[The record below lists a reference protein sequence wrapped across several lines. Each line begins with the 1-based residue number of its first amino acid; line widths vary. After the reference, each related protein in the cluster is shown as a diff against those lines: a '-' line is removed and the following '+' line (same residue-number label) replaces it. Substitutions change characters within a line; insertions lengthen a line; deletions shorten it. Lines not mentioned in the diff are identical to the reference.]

1 MVESRSDNPLYH
13 ILILKLISIERPLCL
28 FGLQLLVLVIV
39 LIYLF
44 NTVGC
49 VSHDHVEEAFK
60 SGSMKVLG
68 EIFTVHFTRPQSCEY
83 FIGVVAVLELFVE
96 LIGPSSKCD
105 IAIELNQS
113 KSEVADCH

>member
-1 MVESRSDNPLYH
+1 MVESRSNNSLYH
-13 ILILKLISIERPLCL
+13 VLILKLISIERPLSL
-28 FGLQLLVLVIV
+28 FGLKLLVLIIV

-49 VSHDHVEEAFK
+49 VSHDHVEKAFK
-60 SGSMKVLG
+60 SGSMEVLG
-68 EIFTVHFTRPQSCEY
+68 EIFTVDFTRPQSCEY
-83 FIGVVAVLELFVE
+83 FIGVVAVLELFIE

-105 IAIELNQS
+105 IAIKLNQS